1 MDDDAHRVSADE
13 RTAAATW
20 EALFRTQVVVL
31 RRLQG
36 DPVWGQVSMRE
47 YDVLFVLVEGGGALR
62 LRELTEGIL
71 LAQSSVSRLVERM
84 ERRGLVTRSTPADDA
99 RGTLVTITDLG
110 RRLQRETGAEHVR
123 AIGRY
128 VGEALDGEQQA
139 QLRSLLE
146 ILRAAQ
152 ADIPP
157 VERRAGRGRRG

>member
-1 MDDDAHRVSADE
+1 MDDAHRVSAAE

-31 RRLQG
+31 RRLQD
-36 DPVWGQVSMRE
+36 DPIWDRVSLRE

-84 ERRGLVTRSTPADDA
+84 EKRGLVTRSTPADDA
-99 RGTLVTITDLG
+99 RGTLVTITELG

-128 VGEALDGEQQA
+128 VGEALDEEQQA
-139 QLRSLLE
+139 QLRGLLE
-146 ILRAAQ
+146 TLRAAQ
-152 ADIPP
+152 AGIPAMDRAP
-157 VERRAGRGRRG
+157 RRRRA